1 MTIRYNNANSK
12 TKKLNKY
19 LTDKRRKVYS
29 FDLPAGRTCPSAH
42 LCKARAVLDA
52 TTGKRTVKDGPAT
65 VFRCFAA
72 SDEARFKGT
81 FNVRKENFETL
92 LNAWKTSDS
101 PQPMADLL
109 HDALPLDAGI
119 VRIHVSGDF
128 FSSDYFYAWV
138 EVARRNPD
146 VVFYAYTKELQYL
159 LPTNANVYYG
169 TQGKPSNLRITAS
182 RGGRHDAWID
192 EYDLP
197 EARVVYSVAEA
208 ESLGLEIDNDDS
220 HAMLQDGNTSFALL
234 IHGTQ
239 PKGSDA
245 GKAVY
250 AIRKGNATIKAKV
263 V

>member
-1 MTIRYNNANSK
+1 MLNFSNANSK
-12 TKKLNKY
+12 TKKLKKY
-19 LTDKRRKVYS
+19 LKDARRKIYS

-52 TTGKRTVKDGPAT
+52 TTGKRTVKDGPFT

-92 LNAWKTSDS
+92 INAWKTSED
-101 PQPMADLL
+101 PQPMAELL

-128 FSSDYFYAWV
+128 FSSGYFSSWV

-159 LPTNANVYYG
+159 LPTNNDVYYG

-182 RGGRHDAWID
+182 RG
-192 EYDLP
+192 
-197 EARVVYSVAEA
+197 
-208 ESLGLEIDNDDS
+208 SLGLEIDSDDS
-220 HAMLQDGNTSFALL
+220 HAMLQDGKTSFALL

-250 AIRKGNATIKAKV
+250 AIRRGNVATEVKGVYADV
-263 V
+263 

>member
-1 MTIRYNNANSK
+1 MAIRYNNANSK
-12 TKKLNKY
+12 TKKLSKY
-19 LTDKRRKVYS
+19 LADKRRKVYS

-72 SDEARFKGT
+72 SDEARFEGT
-81 FNVRKENFETL
+81 FNVRKDNFETL
-92 LNAWKTSDS
+92 LNAWKANDASS
-101 PQPMADLL
+101 MADLL
-109 HDALPLDAGI
+109 HEALPLDAGI

-128 FSSDYFYAWV
+128 FSSEYFTAWV
-138 EVARRNPD
+138 EVARRNPE

-169 TQGKPSNLRITAS
+169 AEGKPSNLRITAS

-208 ESLGLEIDNDDS
+208 EDLGLEIDNDDS

-250 AIRKGNATIKAKV
+250 ALRKASK
-263 V
+263 

>member
-1 MTIRYNNANSK
+1 MAIRYNRANAK
-12 TKKLNKY
+12 TKKLAKY
-19 LTDKRRKVYS
+19 LTDKRRRIYS

-42 LCKARAVLDA
+42 LCKARAVLDQ
-52 TTGKRTVKDGPAT
+52 TTGKRTVKDGPFT

-72 SDEARFKGT
+72 SDEARFEGT
-81 FNVRKENFETL
+81 YNVRKENFETL
-92 LNAWKTSDS
+92 INAWKTSED
-101 PQPMADLL
+101 PQPMVKLL

-128 FSSDYFYAWV
+128 FSSEYFSAWI
-138 EVARRNPD
+138 EVARRNPE

-159 LPTNANVYYG
+159 LPTNAVHLFG
-169 TQGKPSNLRITAS
+169 TAGKPTNLRITAS

-192 EYDLP
+192 EYNLP
-197 EARVVYSVAEA
+197 EARVVYTEREA
-208 ESLGLEIDNDDS
+208 RELGLEIDNDDS
-220 HAMLQDGNTSFALL
+220 HAMLQDGETSFALL

-250 AIRKGNATIKAKV
+250 ALRKGNVTIKAKGV
-263 V
+263 